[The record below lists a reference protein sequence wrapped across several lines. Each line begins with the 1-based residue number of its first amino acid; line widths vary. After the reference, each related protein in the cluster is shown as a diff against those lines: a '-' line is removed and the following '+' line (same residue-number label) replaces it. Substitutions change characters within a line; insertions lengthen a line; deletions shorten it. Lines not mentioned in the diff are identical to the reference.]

1 MSLFGKKQSGE
12 AGTGHEAKPRG
23 KAGAKRSGYGI
34 AETTLLMRTLPVDQ
48 NVELVVRVVR
58 STLESMN
65 VQLPEIIED
74 AVVREKEL
82 QARMAT
88 LNGEIA
94 EFTKQI
100 DGRRQEIARLDEE
113 LSETTTVKERLLLA
127 QKLAGRPAAANANAN
142 AKFNGKE
149 SAPVPPPLPLRIPAK
164 TALG

>member
-1 MSLFGKKQSGE
+1 MSLFGNKDSGE
-12 AGTGHEAKPRG
+12 AGGGARG
-23 KAGAKRSGYGI
+23 KGGKRGYGI

-74 AVVREKEL
+74 AAAKEKDL

-88 LNGEIA
+88 LNSEIA

-100 DGRRQEIARLDEE
+100 DGRKQEIARLEEE
-113 LSETTTVKERLLLA
+113 LSETTTVKERLQLA
-127 QKLAGRPAAANANAN
+127 QKLAGKPV
-142 AKFNGKE
+142 AKVGKD
-149 SAPVPPPLPLRIPAK
+149 AVTNVPPPLRMPAK
-164 TALG
+164 TAAG